1 MEELGKDGET
11 GGYGLRVPIATR
23 AGYKFSVAPNESP
36 LSGEALLELLEPMIA
51 QQREK
56 VLATARRRVPYLTGD
71 DILNPHDFPELE
83 RAPEFHY
90 EDGILAG
97 LLAAQMA
104 LRAKLR
110 EPR

>member
-104 LRAKLR
+104 LRARLR